1 MPSVFLAMDEQEKA
15 FVVAAVKVKME
26 ADKKERKRIEAK
38 SKKKGR

>member
-15 FVVAAVKVKME
+15 FTVAAIKVKIE
-26 ADKKERKRIEAK
+26 ADKKEKKRIESK